1 MSVLKQFKVT
11 ALPSTLENNSI
22 YYVTSAV
29 VGYVEVYVTSSTG
42 TARRVP
48 RVEDIDAKIA
58 TAVQGLAEIAVYAD
72 ISDRNTN
79 ALNNQHKYVLV
90 RDATGDNTVTSGS
103 ATYLYDTAN
112 TAWVKV
118 SESESI
124 DVVLSWANI
133 TGKPT
138 STPASIDSAVANS
151 HTHNNKTQ
159 LDLIGQDANGNITYN
174 SAPVKISWDSEA
186 W

>member
-11 ALPSTLENNSI
+11 SLPATLENNSI
-22 YYVTSAV
+22 YYVTSSV
-29 VGYVEVYVTSSTG
+29 TEYMEVYVTSTTG

-48 RVEDIDAKIA
+48 RVEDVDAKIA
-58 TAVQGLAEIAVYAD
+58 SAVQGLAEIAVYAN
-72 ISDRNTN
+72 ISDRNDN
-79 ALNNQHKYVLV
+79 ALNNKHKYVLV
-90 RDATGDNTVTSGS
+90 KDATGDATVASGS

-112 TAWVKV
+112 TVWIKV
-118 SESESI
+118 SESESLDI
-124 DVVLSWANI
+124 VLNWASI
-133 TGKPT
+133 QGKPT
-138 STPASIDSAVANS
+138 SSPASIDSAVANS
-151 HTHNNKTQ
+151 HTHSNKTQ